1 MGIRDRDYMKG
12 PSGGDDDRS
21 NSSPSTDAEEKLGGV
36 IGRNIK
42 LLTYAG
48 IALALLVVIAVVV
61 TIVST

>member
-12 PSGGDDDRS
+12 PYGGDDDRS
-21 NSSPSTDAEEKLGGV
+21 NSSPSTDAEGKLGGI